1 MHRGEKRKNGHLLIS
16 CFDTGDDWFYFE
28 DMSSYGHDDV
38 DASFMAT
45 KKDDADLVLRTRSGD
60 VTSLISFAFDE
71 ALESK
76 KLHDGACK
84 FAGVKTSPASSAYDS
99 DDSGSKGFF
108 RKQGL

>member
-76 KLHDGACK
+76 KLHDEGILQEARPLMDQLPL
-84 FAGVKTSPASSAYDS
+84 FG
-99 DDSGSKGFF
+99 
-108 RKQGL
+108 RR